1 MGAYLQ
7 IHGMTD
13 LRIDISKQEEH
24 AAASAGLLA
33 FAGEERVFL
42 FEAPMGAGKT
52 TFIKAL
58 CARLGVTDT
67 MSSPTYSVVNEYATR
82 NHQRLYHFDLYRLK
96 TPLELLDIGFE
107 EYLASGNYLF
117 IEWPELAL
125 PLIGSHVKVNI
136 ELNGNIRYLC
146 AQLIPG

>member
-1 MGAYLQ
+1 M
-7 IHGMTD
+7 ID
-13 LRIDISKQEEH
+13 LRIDISKPEAH
-24 AAASAGLLA
+24 GAVAAELIA
-33 FAGEERVFL
+33 FAGPERVFL

-67 MSSPTYSVVNEYATR
+67 MSSPTYSVVNEYATG
-82 NHQRLYHFDLYRLK
+82 NHQRIYHFDLYRLK
-96 TPLELLDIGFE
+96 ATLELLDIGFE

-117 IEWPELAL
+117 IEWPELAI

>member
-1 MGAYLQ
+1 M
-7 IHGMTD
+7 MD
-13 LRIDISKQEEH
+13 LRIDISKTELHAE
-24 AAASAGLLA
+24 AAAGLIA
-33 FAGEERVFL
+33 FAGPERVFL
-42 FEAPMGAGKT
+42 FDAPMGAGKT

-67 MSSPTYSVVNEYATR
+67 MSSPTYSVVNEYATGD
-82 NHQRLYHFDLYRLK
+82 HQRIYHFDLYRLK
-96 TPLELLDIGFE
+96 TTLELLDIGFE

-117 IEWPELAL
+117 IEWPELAI

-136 ELNGNIRYLC
+136 ELKGNIRYLC

>member
-1 MGAYLQ
+1 MGTYIQ
-7 IHGMTD
+7 IHGMMD
-13 LRIDISKQEEH
+13 LRIDISKPEMH
-24 AAASAGLLA
+24 AAAAAGLIA
-33 FAGEERVFL
+33 FAGPERVFL

-67 MSSPTYSVVNEYATR
+67 MSSPTYSVVNEYATG
-82 NHQRLYHFDLYRLK
+82 NHQRIYHFDLYRLK
-96 TPLELLDIGFE
+96 STPELMDIGFE

-117 IEWPELAL
+117 IEWPELAV